1 MRDGFR
7 ALLAASASLWVT
19 IAAAQSQPQS
29 NAGSTVGEVNFAISC
44 SLPAQQKFNHAVA
57 ILHSFWY
64 EEADSAFA
72 DVIKTDP
79 SCAMGYWGIA
89 MSNWQPLWYPP
100 TPEELSAGS
109 KAVAAAA
116 ALAGGTD
123 RERDYIGAISAFY
136 RDSETLDHQTRA
148 VAYEKAMERVHQRYP
163 DDREAAIFYALALIT
178 TASPTDKSLSNQK
191 KAAQILNEI
200 FTEEP
205 NHPGVAHYLIHSYDS
220 APLAALGLPAAI
232 CYSKIAPSVPHAL
245 HMPSHIFT
253 RLGKWQDSVDA
264 NRQSL
269 AAAQDYAL
277 RHWGEGV
284 AWDQSLHAM
293 DYLEYAYLQ
302 LRQDH
307 AAKQLV
313 DDVNAFREAT
323 PPTLPAAY
331 AMAAIPARYAVE
343 RRDWALA
350 ANLSPPQ
357 ATSQWSSF
365 PWTKAMIS
373 YARAL
378 GAARTGN
385 VAGARAEIAQLQTA
399 HDALVA
405 RNKYWADQIEV
416 QRLAAA
422 SLLSRAQGQDEE
434 AVMELTQASDLEA
447 SMDKHP
453 VTPGGIVPT
462 RELLGDLLL
471 ELNRPGQ
478 ALRAYEQTLATDPNR
493 LRSVYGAARAAA
505 STGDSATAKAYY
517 QQLVLLEAHADGGTP
532 ELGEAKA
539 YLGER

>member
-1 MRDGFR
+1 MRNGLR
-7 ALLAASASLWVT
+7 AILAASVSLWVMT
-19 IAAAQSQPQS
+19 AAAQNESQP
-29 NAGSTVGEVNFAISC
+29 NDGSKIGEVNFVVSC
-44 SLPAQQKFNHAVA
+44 SLSAQQKFNHAVA

-64 EEADSAFA
+64 EEAESAFT

-89 MSNWQPLWYPP
+89 MSNWHPLWYPP
-100 TPEELSAGS
+100 SAEELGAGS
-109 KAVAAAA
+109 KAAAAAA
-116 ALAGGTD
+116 ALGGRTD
-123 RERDYIGAISAFY
+123 RERDYIDAISAFY
-136 RDSETLDHQTRA
+136 RDSETLDHHTRA
-148 VAYEKAMERVHQRYP
+148 VAYEKAMEKVYLRYP
-163 DDREAAIFYALALIT
+163 EDREAAIFYALALNA
-178 TASPTDKSLSNQK
+178 TASPSDKTYSNQK

-200 FTEEP
+200 FTEQP
-205 NHPGVAHYLIHSYDS
+205 DHPGVAHYLIHSYDS

-264 NRQSL
+264 NRSSL

-277 RHWGEGV
+277 RHYGAGV

-323 PPTLPAAY
+323 PATLPAAY

-343 RRDWALA
+343 RRDWPLA
-350 ANLSPPQ
+350 ANLSLPSAAIP
-357 ATSQWSSF
+357 WSSF

-378 GAARTGN
+378 GAAQTGD
-385 VAGARAEIAQLQTA
+385 VARARTEIEQLQLA
-399 HDALVA
+399 HDDLVV

-416 QRLAAA
+416 QRLAAT
-422 SLLSRAQGQDEE
+422 SMLSHAQGQDEE
-434 AVMELTQASDLEA
+434 ALAELRQASDLEA

-453 VTPGGIVPT
+453 VTPGSIVPI

-471 ELNRPGQ
+471 QLNRPAQ
-478 ALRAYEQTLATDPNR
+478 ALTAYQQTLATDPNR
-493 LRSVYGAARAAA
+493 LRSVYGAAKAAA
-505 STGDSATAKAYY
+505 SSGDSATARAYY
-517 QQLVLLEAHADGGTP
+517 EQLVFLEGHADSETP
-532 ELGEAKA
+532 EVAEAKA
-539 YLGER
+539 YLRQP